1 MNLVML
7 TKDQFDKFSYSHPL
21 HSYYQTSMYANIM
34 KSCNYEV
41 YYFGFTDNE
50 NNLVGATMMLSQTII
65 GSYKYAYA
73 PRGFLINYDNKELI
87 KEVTSLLKK
96 YLSKKKYIFL
106 KIDPLV
112 INNKRDKDGNIIPSP
127 FNNDV
132 TQYLKSIGYNYYGE
146 NKFFGTSLK

>member
-73 PRGFLINYDNKELI
+73 PRGFLIDYNDMELFKTFTIMLKNYLNKNLNWEM
-87 KEVTSLLKK
+87 
-96 YLSKKKYIFL
+96 
-106 KIDPLV
+106 
-112 INNKRDKDGNIIPSP
+112 
-127 FNNDV
+127 
-132 TQYLKSIGYNYYGE
+132 
-146 NKFFGTSLK
+146 KF